1 MRVHMERE
9 QILQPQIG
17 RVQFMGAL
25 KMCINQNL
33 GLWYDASAGNI
44 KYLDSNGK
52 TTNYVSGDA
61 TGYMKGM
68 VTSSSDVSAC
78 VEAFGADSWL
88 SDSSSDS
95 SSGTGHTAGSIGEG
109 PKGSGSVIG
118 SGSGRNGSGSNS
130 DTTQTKIVPE
140 VTNTTGSNQIKSTFD
155 LTVTTNRSAACQYKQ
170 GNTFDYG
177 AGNTFDTTGN
187 TNHSA
192 KLYSLTTGNYTYY
205 VVCKD
210 TATGGVSNALAI
222 AIKVDLAL
230 DENNKPIVSNNTSAN
245 FTNSTVTLAVNTDR
259 PAKCEYKTNNAF
271 TFGEGTAFAT
281 TGSYNHNTDL
291 TNLAN
296 GNYIYYAVCQ
306 DNATKAVSNPLKITF
321 TVNLP
326 QNNLQVANATSATQ
340 TVANPTLAVTTNLTA
355 TCRYS
360 ATNGFNFNNGTA
372 MMTVDNYAHSAS
384 LDSLANGNYT
394 FYVICKANTQDIT
407 SSQLTITTTINK
419 SATTDNQPQI
429 TNNTASYQTTQP
441 AVISIQN
448 YAGRTCHQYY

>member
-1 MRVHMERE
+1 LE
-9 QILQPQIG
+9 QAYTNTGGQGSVQSKAVQELADEGKTLNTGSAQEQTTFNNLLQQAYTAVETMSASATSPANQTEVMKAWCRSVYGSSTDIINKDLG
-17 RVQFMGAL
+17 LWYDASAGNIKYLGGDGQPLNLVSGDATGYMKGMVTSSSDVSACVEAFGADSWL
-25 KMCINQNL
+25 SDASPYGEGANSSTANWARSVYGSTKDVYNQNL

-259 PAKCEYKTNNAF
+259 PAKCEYK
-271 TFGEGTAFAT
+271 
-281 TGSYNHNTDL
+281 
-291 TNLAN
+291 
-296 GNYIYYAVCQ
+296 
-306 DNATKAVSNPLKITF
+306 
-321 TVNLP
+321 
-326 QNNLQVANATSATQ
+326 
-340 TVANPTLAVTTNLTA
+340 
-355 TCRYS
+355 
-360 ATNGFNFNNGTA
+360 
-372 MMTVDNYAHSAS
+372 
-384 LDSLANGNYT
+384 
-394 FYVICKANTQDIT
+394 
-407 SSQLTITTTINK
+407 NK
-419 SATTDNQPQI
+419 
-429 TNNTASYQTTQP
+429 
-441 AVISIQN
+441 
-448 YAGRTCHQYY
+448 